1 MVAILVTADCTRG
14 RLRLS
19 LRPPLKPMLRLETS
33 MVDMLLAELDMVM
46 VLVMLPAMSTEV
58 PRDIE
63 VLETTTEDVT
73 TVCTRGLLMLATS
86 DMLPT
91 MPALDV
97 ASSVSPGPSPTTAS
111 VFTTKHQPKYSTNEK
126 LVSTREPY
134 LIQSKSKFISE
145 INMYKIL
152 VFRDSNCTIIQFEF
166 LKT

>member
-46 VLVMLPAMSTEV
+46 VLVVLPAMSTEV

-63 VLETTTEDVT
+63 VMETTTEDVT
-73 TVCTRGLLMLATS
+73 MVCTRGLLMLATS

-91 MPALDV
+91 MLPAMDV
-97 ASSVSPGPSPTTAS
+97 ASSVSPGPSLITAS
-111 VFTTKHQPKYSTNEK
+111 AFTTKHQPKYATNVNWCQHEN
-126 LVSTREPY
+126 
-134 LIQSKSKFISE
+134 LIFKQSKS
-145 INMYKIL
+145 IL
-152 VFRDSNCTIIQFEF
+152 FW
-166 LKT
+166 K

>member
-58 PRDIE
+58 PRAIE
-63 VLETTTEDVT
+63 VMETTMEDVT

-91 MPALDV
+91 MLPAMDV
-97 ASSVSPGPSPTTAS
+97 ASSVSPGPSLTTAS
-111 VFTTKHQPKYSTNEK
+111 AFTTKHQPKYATNEK

-152 VFRDSNCTIIQFEF
+152 VFLKRYKNIII
-166 LKT
+166 